1 MADELKNE
9 MVSLASVLAGKVI
22 GNNIDAAAQ
31 DSLIDETLKE
41 IGDSTWLS

>member
-1 MADELKNE
+1 
-9 MVSLASVLAGKVI
+9 MVSLAGVLAGKVI
-22 GNNIDAAAQ
+22 GSTIDAASQ